1 MVTSVSSGLIGGVLK
16 GLVSV
21 ANLGVSDSD
30 GADARRIRAL
40 NLTAFVAFGFS
51 TGWSL
56 VWVVVA
62 VVESYAPLVPVIVTN
77 LIGSF
82 AYALVLYLNSR
93 HEHAAATWLLVLG
106 SALSVGFAGIY
117 FGLEGGV
124 WLYLLLLPAL
134 AALFLR
140 TDRKAELVA
149 VIGGGSLLF
158 AVVAAVAGDV
168 PEVIADTALLSILFF
183 VSAFGTALTA
193 ALLAFYYRMLA
204 DRAEARSDTLL
215 LNILPA
221 HIADRLKKGEYPI
234 ADRIPEV
241 SVIFADIVGSTR
253 LADRLTAEEMVDLLD
268 GLFSAFDRI
277 IDNHGLEK
285 IKTTGD
291 AYVAVAGLEP
301 GALDHPQAAAT
312 TALQLRD
319 ELQHHVIPGSGA
331 IEMRFGIH
339 LGAVV
344 AGVIGE
350 RKFSYDVWGDTMNIG
365 SRMESTSL
373 PNMIQTSQAFRD
385 RVDHGFVFESRG
397 PIGIKGK
404 GDMETYFLLDEA
416 ASAEQRL

>member
-1 MVTSVSSGLIGGVLK
+1 MSWTKPPPGGRLSKGVL
-16 GLVSV
+16 SV
-21 ANLGVSDSD
+21 ANLGVLDSD
-30 GADARRIRAL
+30 GPDARRIRAL
-40 NLTAFVAFGFS
+40 NLTALVAFGFT
-51 TGWSL
+51 TGWGL

-62 VVESYAPLVPVIVTN
+62 VVESYAPLVPVLVTN
-77 LIGSF
+77 AVGAVSYL
-82 AYALVLYLNSR
+82 AVLYLNSR
-93 HEHAAATWLLVLG
+93 HEHAAATWVLVLG
-106 SALSVGFAGIY
+106 SAFSVGFAGIY

-140 TDRKAELVA
+140 TDRKAELVV

-158 AVVAAVAGDV
+158 AVVAAIAGDV
-168 PEVIADTALLSILFF
+168 PEVIADTTLLSTLFF

-215 LNILPA
+215 LNILPS

-241 SVIFADIVGSTR
+241 TVIFADIVGSTR
-253 LADRLTAEEMVDLLD
+253 LADRLTAEQMVDLLD

-277 IDNHGLEK
+277 VDNNGLEK

-291 AYVAVAGLEP
+291 AYVAIAGLEP
-301 GALDHPQAAAT
+301 GAINHPQAAAT
-312 TALQLRD
+312 TALRLRD
-319 ELQHHVIPGSGA
+319 ELRHHGIPGSSA
-331 IEMRFGIH
+331 VEMRFGLH

-373 PNMIQTSQAFRD
+373 PNMIQTSQEFRD
-385 RVDHGFVFESRG
+385 RVDHGFVFEPRG
-397 PIGIKGK
+397 PVGIKGK
-404 GDMETYFLLDEA
+404 GDMETYFLLGEA
-416 ASAEQRL
+416 ASAEQRS